1 MKVAIDKE
9 GWGTEW
15 IEFCIENNVEHIV
28 VDCTVNN
35 IIDQLVELKVTH
47 LMWHFSH
54 LRPVDILTARNVLF
68 SVHNL
73 GISVFPNFNG
83 SWHFDDKVS
92 QKYLLESIDK
102 TMMVPSYVFYTKESA
117 FSFLEQSTFPIV
129 AKLRRGAGS
138 YNVILLKSMTEGRR
152 YVKRMFGRGLSPTP
166 GFLADTKNK
175 LQVAGNWEGIKKKLK
190 KAPGFFRMVMEGKK
204 GFPKE
209 KGYVYFQEF
218 MPGNKED
225 LRVGIVGDKMWAVKR
240 RVREND
246 FRASG
251 SGMPSFDYSDIDTNL
266 VSTMFKIYESIGA
279 QSMSFDLVKNA
290 NNEFVVVEIS
300 YGFLSSL
307 FYEAP
312 GYWNNRGEFINEVI
326 KPERAIII
334 DFLKNE

>member
-9 GWGTEW
+9 GWGREW
-15 IEFCIENNVEHIV
+15 IEFCVENNIEHLV
-28 VDCTVNN
+28 VDCTNN
-35 IIDQLVELKVTH
+35 DIINKLAQNGITH

-68 SVHNL
+68 SVSNL
-73 GISVFPNFNG
+73 GISVFPNFDG

-92 QKYLLESIDK
+92 QKYLLESIDR
-102 TMMVPSYVFYTKESA
+102 TMMVPSYAFYTKKNA
-117 FSFLEQSTFPIV
+117 FLFLEETTFPIV

-138 YNVILLKSMTEGRR
+138 YNVILLKSKPEAKR
-152 YVKRMFGRGLSPTP
+152 YIKKMFGKGLSPTP

-175 LQVAGNWEGIKKKLK
+175 LKIAGNWEGVKKKLK
-190 KAPGFFRMVMEGKK
+190 KAPGFFRMVLLGKR

-209 KGYVYFQEF
+209 KGYVYFQQF

-240 RVREND
+240 KVRKDD

-251 SGMPSFDYSDIDTNL
+251 SGMPFYDYADIDSVLVNKMFNL
-266 VSTMFKIYESIGA
+266 YNSIGA
-279 QSMSFDLVKNA
+279 QSMSFDLVKN
-290 NNEFVVVEIS
+290 EEGEYVVVEIS

-312 GYWNNRGEFINEVI
+312 GYWNSKGEFINESI
-326 KPERAIII
+326 KPERAIIV
-334 DFLKNE
+334 DFLN